1 MDKPIKAEK
10 LLFTGGE
17 ILDLS
22 AKKRERVNF
31 TVVDGKIDK
40 IGVEKHASFQGEV
53 IDISGNLVVPGLMD
67 MHVHL
72 REPGRE
78 DEETVASGCAAAMA
92 GGLTAVCAMPNTD
105 PACDKQEVVRFLKK
119 QAEAELVEVFPIAA
133 VTKKRVGAEIT
144 EMAELIR
151 AGAVAFSDDG
161 SPVANSAVMR
171 RALEYS
177 GMYQVP
183 IIDHCEDPYLFAG
196 GQMNES
202 VMSTRLG
209 LTGIPNAAEEIMIA
223 RDIALLRLCGGH
235 VHIAHIST
243 AGGVELVRRAKA
255 EGLPITCEV
264 TPHHLAFTDEVL
276 ANFDTNLK
284 MNPPLR
290 TTHDVASLHD
300 GLRDGTI
307 DVIASDHAP
316 HSVEEKDVEFM
327 AAPFGIIGLET
338 MLGVI
343 LSKLVEPGILA
354 LVEALAKMS
363 LAPRSILRLPLPRIK
378 EGELAN
384 LTIFAADKSWRVEA
398 DKIKSLSRNTPFAG
412 WELPGKVFAVLNN
425 HLYWQ
430 M

>member
-1 MDKPIKAEK
+1 MDKPIKADK

-22 AKKRERVNF
+22 SKKRERLDFTIVN
-31 TVVDGKIDK
+31 GKIDK
-40 IGVEKHASFQGEV
+40 IGGEKPESFQGEI

-78 DEETVASGCAAAMA
+78 DEETVESGCAAAMA
-92 GGLTAVCAMPNTD
+92 GGITAVCAMPNTE
-105 PACDKQEVVRFLKK
+105 PPCDKQEVVRFLKK
-119 QAEAELVEVFPIAA
+119 QAESQLVEVFPIAA
-133 VTKKRVGAEIT
+133 VTKKRAGVEIT

-177 GMYQVP
+177 SMYQVP

-209 LTGIPNAAEEIMIA
+209 LAGIPNAAEEIMIA
-223 RDIALLRLCGGH
+223 RDISLLRLSGGH

-255 EGLPITCEV
+255 EGLPMTCEV
-264 TPHHLAFTDEVL
+264 APHHLAFTDESL
-276 ANFDTNLK
+276 RTFDTNLK

-290 TTHDVASLHD
+290 TANDVAALQE

-316 HSVEEKDVEFM
+316 HSIEEKDVEFM

-338 MLGVI
+338 MLGVTM
-343 LSKLVEPGILA
+343 SKVVEPGILTLEEA
-354 LVEALAKMS
+354 LVKMS
-363 LAPRSILRLPLPRIK
+363 LAPRRILHLSIPRFK
-378 EGELAN
+378 EGESAN
-384 LTIFAADKSWRVEA
+384 LTIFAANKSWHVEI
-398 DKIKSLSRNTPFAG
+398 DKFKSLSRNTPFGG
-412 WELPGKVFAVLNN
+412 WKLTGKVFAVVNN
-425 HLYWQ
+425 RLYKRI
-430 M
+430 

>member
-17 ILDLS
+17 ILDLNT
-22 AKKRERVNF
+22 KKRERLDFTIVN
-31 TVVDGKIDK
+31 GMIDE
-40 IGVEKHASFQGEV
+40 IGGEKPASFAGEV
-53 IDISGNLVVPGLMD
+53 IDISGHLVVPGLMD

-92 GGLTAVCAMPNTD
+92 GGITAVCAMPNTD
-105 PACDKQEVVRFLKK
+105 PPCDKQEVVRFLKR
-119 QAEAELVEVFPIAA
+119 QAETELVEVFPIAA
-133 VTKKRVGAEIT
+133 VTKKRAGAEIT

-161 SPVANSAVMR
+161 NPISNSAVMR

-209 LTGIPNAAEEIMIA
+209 LAGIPNAAEEIMIA
-223 RDIALLRLCGGH
+223 RDIALLRLCGGQ

-255 EGLPITCEV
+255 EGLSITCEV
-264 TPHHLAFTDEVL
+264 TPHHLAFTDESL
-276 ANFDTNLK
+276 ATFDTNLK

-290 TTHDVASLHD
+290 TAKDVAALQQ

-316 HSVEEKDVEFM
+316 HSIEEKDVEFM

-338 MLGVI
+338 MLGVV
-343 LSKLVEPGILA
+343 LSKVVEPGVLSLEDA
-354 LVEALAKMS
+354 LSKMS
-363 LAPRSILRLPLPRIK
+363 LAPRSILRLPAPRFK
-378 EGELAN
+378 VGETAN
-384 LTIFAADKSWRVEA
+384 LTIFAPEMSWQVEI
-398 DKIKSLSRNTPFAG
+398 DKIKSLSRNTPFGG
-412 WELPGKVFAVLNN
+412 WKLPGKVFAVLNN
-425 HLYWQ
+425 RLYMQ